1 MWYGVD
7 TWWSPGVAEG
17 LQVAKWLKFDVLE
30 IWGKANIAPGVKRRK
45 CNQNFTGDKYEFTDL
60 VIQNLNRV

>member
-17 LQVAKWLKFDVLE
+17 LRVAKWLKFHVLE
-30 IWGKANIAPGVKRRK
+30 IWGKANIAPGVKRWK
-45 CNQNFTGDKYEFTDL
+45 CNQSFTGAQ
-60 VIQNLNRV
+60 I

>member
-17 LQVAKWLKFDVLE
+17 LQVAKWLKFDIWKYGEKRILPLVLR
-30 IWGKANIAPGVKRRK
+30 GVYATKIS
-45 CNQNFTGDKYEFTDL
+45 QGHKYEFTDL